1 MSLYR
6 HFDRRLQGG
15 DADEEAGEN
24 NGWRRAPGSANLRFF
39 VGREVAV
46 AAGVIGR
53 GLYIKGE
60 LHGEED
66 LIIEGTVEGTIT
78 MQKSLTIEA
87 EGRIKADIETE
98 NITVRG
104 EMVGDLTAREKI
116 TLHAGSKM
124 VGDMR
129 APRIEIEDGAYYKGR
144 IDMPSEG

>member
-1 MSLYR
+1 M
-6 HFDRRLQGG
+6 
-15 DADEEAGEN
+15 
-24 NGWRRAPGSANLRFF
+24 
-39 VGREVAV
+39 

-104 EMVGDLTAREKI
+104 EMVGDLSAREKI

-124 VGDMR
+124 IGDMR

-144 IDMPSEG
+144 IDMPTEA

>member
-1 MSLYR
+1 M
-6 HFDRRLQGG
+6 
-15 DADEEAGEN
+15 
-24 NGWRRAPGSANLRFF
+24 
-39 VGREVAV
+39 

-87 EGRIKADIETE
+87 AGRIKADIETE

-104 EMVGDLTAREKI
+104 EMVGDLTARQKI
-116 TLHAGSKM
+116 TLHEGSKM
-124 VGDMR
+124 MGDMH
-129 APRIEIEDGAYYKGR
+129 APRIEIDDGAYYKGHV
-144 IDMPSEG
+144 DMPED